1 VAQFDAYRT
10 RRGTLVVCLQSD
22 IVDALPTRLVAP
34 LLLAAGAVDASPW
47 RHLGTLIPRVS
58 LGGKALVA
66 DMTRTAAVP
75 VGDLEG
81 PLGSCAAAGDELLR
95 AVSILVNGT

>member
-22 IVDALPTRLVAP
+22 IVDTLPTRLVAP
-34 LLLAAGAVDASPW
+34 LLPAGGAVEVSPW
-47 RHLGTLIPRVS
+47 RHLGTLIPRVTLS
-58 LGGKALVA
+58 GKALVA

-75 VGDLEG
+75 VTDLEG
-81 PLGSCAAAGDELLR
+81 PLGSCAAASDELLR